1 MNSRSKVTTAD
12 QHSTLVDVLHWRAAM
27 HPHRTAYI
35 FLKDGNSHEET
46 LTFAEL
52 DRKARAIAVF
62 LNDAGLQGE
71 RALLLL
77 PSGLEYVTAFFGC
90 LYAGVTAVPAFPVH
104 VGRLRRGGAW
114 LYSIVEDA
122 QPRVA
127 FIPEEMAGALPEEL
141 LQDPRLTGIHWINT
155 QAIYEALADQ
165 WKPPAVTGDTLAF
178 LQYTSGSTSTPK
190 GVMVSHR
197 NLLHNQRVIQSAC
210 NHTEESTVVSWL
222 PLHHDMGLIGTV
234 LQPAFIGSQSVL
246 MSPTRFLQEPAS
258 WLQAISRYRAHS
270 SSGPNFAYD
279 LCSQKVTAEQKK
291 ELDLASWKIAVN
303 GAEPV
308 RYETIERFA
317 RSFASCGFRLEAFRP
332 CYGLAESTLMV
343 TGARRPNL
351 PLVKEVSV
359 RGLEQN
365 SIHDGADA
373 EALRQLVGCGETLH
387 GQDVR
392 IVDPIIRNVLPEG
405 DVGEVWVSGPS
416 VAQGYWNRPED
427 TEHTFHA
434 YILPGGE
441 GPYLRTG
448 DFGFL
453 NQGQLFLTGR
463 LKDLIII
470 RGRNLYPHDIELAMQ
485 KSHPSLRP
493 GCGAAFATE
502 IEGEDVLAV
511 VNEVERHPSQ
521 PPEELIRLIRKAI
534 ALEFGVHAYA
544 VLLVK
549 SGTIPKTTSGKI
561 KRSACRS
568 FYLKGQLET
577 VAVSFEAE
585 QSLSSTILQEPLSL
599 PIILAMRPDLRQEM
613 IESFLRENLAR
624 ILKISRAEIDAR
636 EPLVGLGLDSLKAIE
651 LSDLF
656 GQGLELEMDAVDLLE
671 TVTLNDLARHILD
684 RLVPGEDKSGVQE
697 NLAVSAI

>member
-1 MNSRSKVTTAD
+1 MNPGSKIITVD

-27 HPHRTAYI
+27 YPDRTAYT
-35 FLKDGNSHEET
+35 FLKDGDSCEEN

-77 PSGLEYVTAFFGC
+77 PSGLEYVVAFFGC

-104 VGRLRRGGAW
+104 LGRLRRGGAW
-114 LYSIVEDA
+114 LFSIVEDA

-127 FIPEEMAGALPEEL
+127 FTPGEMAGTLSEEL
-141 LQDPRLTGIHWINT
+141 VQDPRLANIHWINT
-155 QAIYEALADQ
+155 RDVYDALADQ
-165 WKPPAVTGDTLAF
+165 WRPPAASGATLAF

-234 LQPAFIGSQSVL
+234 LQPAFIGSHSVL
-246 MSPTRFLQEPAS
+246 MSPARFLQEPLY
-258 WLQAISRYRAHS
+258 WLQAITRYRAHS

-291 ELDLASWKIAVN
+291 GLDLSSWRIAVN

-317 RSFASCGFRLEAFRP
+317 CSFASCGFRLEAFRP

-343 TGARRPNL
+343 TGARRPDL

-359 RGLEQN
+359 HALEQN
-365 SIHDGADA
+365 SIQECAGG
-373 EALRQLVGCGETLH
+373 ELSRQLVGCGETLH

-392 IVDPIIRNVLPEG
+392 VVDPSTRNALPDG
-405 DVGEVWVSGPS
+405 SIGEIWVSGPS
-416 VAQGYWNRPED
+416 VTQGYWNRPED
-427 TEHTFHA
+427 TEHAFHA
-434 YILPGGE
+434 YIFPDSK

-453 NQGQLFLTGR
+453 DQGQLFLTGR

-470 RGRNLYPHDIELAMQ
+470 RGRNLYPHDLELAMQ

-493 GCGAAFATE
+493 GCGAAFAVE
-502 IEGEDVLAV
+502 IDGEDVLAV
-511 VNEVERHPSQ
+511 VNEVDRHPSQ
-521 PPEELIRLIRKAI
+521 PPEELIRLIRKAL

-561 KRSACRS
+561 KRSACRTS
-568 FYLKGQLET
+568 FINGRLET
-577 VAVSFEAE
+577 VAASVEAE
-585 QSLSSTILQEPLSL
+585 QPLTSAISQGLLNL
-599 PIILAMRPDLRQEM
+599 PVILAMRPDLRQEM
-613 IESFLRENLAR
+613 VESFLRENLAR
-624 ILKISRAEIDAR
+624 ILKISPAEIDTR
-636 EPLVGLGLDSLKAIE
+636 EPLVGLGLDSLKAVE

-656 GQGLELEMDAVDLLE
+656 GQGLELEMDAVDLLA
-671 TVTLNDLARHILD
+671 TVTLDDLVKHILE
-684 RLVPGEDKSGVQE
+684 RQVPEEDKSAVQE
-697 NLAVSAI
+697 ILAVSTI